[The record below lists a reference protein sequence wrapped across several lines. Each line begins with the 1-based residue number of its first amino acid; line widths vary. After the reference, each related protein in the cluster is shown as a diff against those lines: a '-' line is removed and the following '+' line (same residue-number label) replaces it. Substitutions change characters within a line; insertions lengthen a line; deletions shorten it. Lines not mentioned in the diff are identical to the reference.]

1 MSWESLPYDVRFLV
15 LRTVC
20 ADIISDFEELCH
32 TAIWDI
38 AEDGLYVISDPEPSY
53 LPPLTWPAGPD
64 LLNSFIS
71 AITTCRE
78 FNDII
83 LNQVKFDGVSPPDA
97 LKTQQAAT
105 IWDIA
110 DALHDGYTFRVID
123 MGRYYQATGPFWKNP
138 IVISEMPYI
147 PCVLEW
153 SAPRCYSMLLPHL
166 EPWLDCHLLEDETH
180 LEHATR
186 LAYCK
191 NIHEDDDLSCHFD
204 VKLGLRRYVP
214 GSDYISNIDS
224 VALGWKPGHSLAE
237 QDLRASPAGQWW
249 LFLPF
254 SFAAGPT
261 DKVNWV
267 LVNYN
272 EERMYIGPDASIAHV
287 WKGRDAFRM
296 YTWER
301 FKSMEYIQNFGKN

>member
-1 MSWESLPYDVRFLV
+1 MSWESLPHDIRFLI
-15 LRTVC
+15 LHTVC
-20 ADIISDFEELCH
+20 TDIISDFEELC
-32 TAIWDI
+32 TSIWDI
-38 AEDGLYVISDPEPSY
+38 AKEGYVNSDPELDFLPS
-53 LPPLTWPAGPD
+53 LTWPAIPD
-64 LLNSFIS
+64 PLKSFTS

-105 IWDIA
+105 IWDIT
-110 DALHDGYTFRVID
+110 DELHDGYLYRVID
-123 MGRYYQATGPFWKNP
+123 MGLYYQAAGPFWKNP
-138 IVISEMPYI
+138 IVIAEMRYT
-147 PCVLEW
+147 PCVLQW
-153 SAPRCYSMLLPHL
+153 STPGCYSMLLPHL
-166 EPWLDCHLLEDETH
+166 EPWLNLHLLEDQTH
-180 LEHATR
+180 FEHATR

-191 NIHEDDDLSCHFD
+191 DIYEDEHPSCHFD

-224 VALGWKPGHSLAE
+224 VALGWNRGHSLAE
-237 QDLRASPAGQWW
+237 QDLRTSPAGQWW

-261 DKVNWV
+261 DPVNWV
-267 LVNYN
+267 LINYN
-272 EERMYIGPDASIAHV
+272 EERMYIGPNASTALV

-296 YTWER
+296 YTWEEL
-301 FKSMEYIQNFGKN
+301 KSMESIHNFGKK